1 MEIIIGIIIG
11 LAIGFFVGKLMEAK
25 SAGEEKTQ
33 LVAKAQV
40 LAANIEQIKLHHA
53 SEVQSM
59 KSQMENE
66 RKGLVTIMRIASR
79 HSFLPKKRFRRSLP
93 TG

>member
-1 MEIIIGIIIG
+1 MEIVIGIIIG

-40 LAANIEQIKLHHA
+40 LTGISNRVK
-53 SEVQSM
+53 
-59 KSQMENE
+59 
-66 RKGLVTIMRIASR
+66 RIY
-79 HSFLPKKRFRRSLP
+79 FQD
-93 TG
+93 